1 MKKKNIEITVPLNY
15 LRNFW
20 RTLDMAWINCEINL
34 FLTWSE
40 DLDLDFLIAQ
50 SFPGVNRLFVL
61 SFEDEDDIKI
71 STEYHLPKV
80 D

>member
-1 MKKKNIEITVPLNY
+1 
-15 LRNFW
+15 
-20 RTLDMAWINCEINL
+20 MAWINCEINL